1 MKNAEEIKRIVRDK
15 YAGIVNKTVSSCC
28 GPAVD
33 TVSSCGC
40 GSNITD
46 YSVFNDD
53 YTKLDGYSADADLNL
68 GCGLPTQHAGIKKGD
83 TVVDLGSGAGND
95 VFVARSI
102 VGDEGHVIGID
113 MTPAMVNKALF
124 NNQKLGYKNV
134 DFRMGEIEDLPV
146 KNDEADV
153 VISNCVLNLV
163 PDKQKAFDE
172 IYRILKSGAHFC
184 ISDVVVHGELS
195 EGLKKSAE
203 MYAGCVAGAL
213 QEEEYINT
221 IKTSGFSNIEIKTKK
236 TIELPDDLLKE
247 YLDDDAVQ
255 QLKENPIGIFSITVT
270 GTK

>member
-1 MKNAEEIKRIVRDK
+1 MKDAENIKRMVRDK
-15 YAGIVNKTVSSCC
+15 YAGIVKSAGSSCC
-28 GPAVD
+28 GPAA
-33 TVSSCGC
+33 SSCC
-40 GSNITD
+40 GTAEAE

-53 YTKLDGYSADADLNL
+53 YTKLDGYEAEADLNL
-68 GCGLPTQHAGIKKGD
+68 GCGLPTQYAGIKKGD
-83 TVVDLGSGAGND
+83 TVIDLGSGAGND

-102 VGDEGHVIGID
+102 AGEAGHVIGID
-113 MTPAMVNKALF
+113 MTPAMINKALL

-146 KNDEADV
+146 NDNTADV

-172 IYRILKSGAHFC
+172 IHRVLKPGAHFC
-184 ISDVVVHGELS
+184 ISDVVVQGELS

-213 QEEEYINT
+213 QEEEYINKIET
-221 IKTSGFSNIEIKTKK
+221 AGFSSIEIKTKK
-236 TIELPDDLLKE
+236 KIKLPDEILNE
-247 YLDDDAVQ
+247 YLDADALQ
-255 QLKENPIGIFSITVT
+255 QLKENPVGIFSITVT

>member
-1 MKNAEEIKRIVRDK
+1 MRNSEEIKKIVRDK

-28 GPAVD
+28 GSDFNAK
-33 TVSSCGC
+33 SSCC
-40 GSNITD
+40 GSEETD
-46 YSVFNDD
+46 YSVFSDD
-53 YTKLDGYSADADLNL
+53 YTKLEGYSAEADMNL

-113 MTPAMVNKALF
+113 MTPAMVNKALL
-124 NNQKLGYKNV
+124 NNQKLGHKNV

-146 KNDEADV
+146 NDDTTDV

-172 IYRILKSGAHFC
+172 IHRILKPGAHFC
-184 ISDVVVHGELS
+184 ISDVVVQGELS
-195 EGLKKSAE
+195 ESLQKSAE

-221 IKTSGFSNIEIKTKK
+221 IKTAGFNNVEIKTKK
-236 TIELPDDLLKE
+236 TIELPEELLKKF
-247 YLDDDAVQ
+247 LDDEAVQ
-255 QLKENPIGIFSITVT
+255 QFKENPVGIFSITVT